1 MGVGVHDTIHARYC
15 VMPEVVGV
23 RFQQAGKVYYFDAA
37 GIPVKINDY
46 VVVET
51 AHGYE
56 LGKVVISP
64 DQVIFSEIGEP
75 LKPIVRKAQPEDIK
89 KAQRQQE
96 RASEAVVKCRE
107 LVVKLNLPMQPLA
120 ARYNLDGSH
129 LTIFFSAEKRV
140 DFRELVRELSRSLKT
155 RVELRQVGAR
165 DEAKLI
171 GGLGKCGFPLCCTTF
186 LSEFV
191 PVSIKMAKE
200 QDIAL
205 NPMKTSGICG
215 RLLCCLGYEYE
226 QYRAMKAKLPKIG
239 QEVST
244 NLGKAKVVSCNPLKE
259 TVMVELESGVNVEL
273 PCNQLTQWDKPTSDR
288 QQKQN

>member
-1 MGVGVHDTIHARYC
+1 MSEII
-15 VMPEVVGV
+15 GV
-23 RFQQAGKVYYFDAA
+23 RFHQAGKVYYFDAS
-37 GIPVKINDY
+37 GIPLEIDDY
-46 VVVET
+46 VIVET
-51 AHGYE
+51 THGHE

-64 DQVIFSEIGEP
+64 GQVIFSEISEP
-75 LKPIVRKAQPEDIK
+75 LKLVVRKAQAADIE
-89 KAQRQQE
+89 KAQQQQE
-96 RASEAVVKCRE
+96 KASEAIAKCRE
-107 LVVKLNLPMQPLA
+107 LVERLNLPMKPISAQ
-120 ARYNLDGSH
+120 YNLDGSH

-165 DEAKLI
+165 DEAKLT

-186 LSEFV
+186 LSEFA

-200 QDIAL
+200 QEIAL

-226 QYRAMKAKLPKIG
+226 EYRAMKAKLPVLG

-244 NLGKAKVVSCNPLKE
+244 NLGNAKVVSCNPLKE
-259 TVMVELESGVNVEL
+259 TVTVELDTGVSVEL
-273 PCNQLTQWDKPTSDR
+273 PLEQITWHEKSAGDKQRKET
-288 QQKQN
+288 

>member
-1 MGVGVHDTIHARYC
+1 MS
-15 VMPEVVGV
+15 EVVGV
-23 RFQQAGKVYYFDAA
+23 RFHQAGKVYYFDA
-37 GIPVKINDY
+37 GDISVEVNDD

-51 AHGYE
+51 NRGYE
-56 LGKVVISP
+56 LAKVVISP
-64 DQVIFSEIGEP
+64 KQVIHTEITKP
-75 LKPIVRKAQPEDIK
+75 LKPIVRKAQAEDIK

-96 RASEAVVKCRE
+96 KTANALAKCRE
-107 LVVKLNLPMQPLA
+107 LIEKLNLPMKPISAQ
-120 ARYNLDGSH
+120 YNLDGSH

-140 DFRELVRELSRSLKT
+140 DFRELVRDLSRSLKT

-165 DEAKLI
+165 DEAKLC

-186 LSEFV
+186 LSEFA

-226 QYRAMKAKLPKIG
+226 QYRAMKEKMPSLR
-239 QEVST
+239 QDVST
-244 NLGKAKVVSCNPLKE
+244 ALGNAKVVSCNPVKE
-259 TVMVELESGVNVEL
+259 TVTVELETGSIVDL
-273 PCNQLTQWDKPTSDR
+273 PLNQITWQRKLAGDK
-288 QQKQN
+288 QQTGI

>member
-1 MGVGVHDTIHARYC
+1 
-15 VMPEVVGV
+15 MPEIAGV
-23 RFQQAGKVYYFDAA
+23 RFHQAGKVYYFDAA
-37 GIPVKINDY
+37 GIPLEVNND

-51 AHGYE
+51 SRGQE
-56 LGKVVISP
+56 LAKVVISP
-64 DQVIFSEIGEP
+64 KQVIFSEITEP
-75 LKPIVRKAQPEDIK
+75 LKPIIRKAQAEDIE
-89 KAQRQQE
+89 KAQQQQE
-96 RASEAVVKCRE
+96 KATNAIAKCRE
-107 LVVKLNLPMQPLA
+107 LVEKFNLPMKPISAQ
-120 ARYNLDGSH
+120 YNLDGSH

-140 DFRELVRELSRSLKT
+140 DFRELVRELSRNLKT
-155 RVELRQVGAR
+155 HVELRQVGAR

-186 LSEFV
+186 LSEFE

-226 QYRAMKAKLPKIG
+226 QYRAMKEKMPPLR

-244 NLGKAKVVSCNPLKE
+244 ALGNAKVVSCNPLKE
-259 TVMVELESGVNVEL
+259 TVTVELETGVTVEL
-273 PCNQLTQWDKPTSDR
+273 PLSQIGWREKPADDK
-288 QQKQN
+288 QQTKT

>member
-1 MGVGVHDTIHARYC
+1 MSEI
-15 VMPEVVGV
+15 VGV
-23 RFQQAGKVYYFDAA
+23 RFHQAGKVYYFDAA
-37 GIPVKINDY
+37 GIPMEINDY
-46 VVVET
+46 IIVET
-51 AHGYE
+51 THGHD

-64 DQVIFSEIGEP
+64 GQVIFNEISEP
-75 LKPIVRKAQPEDIK
+75 LKPVIRKAQAEDIN
-89 KAQRQQE
+89 KAQQQQE
-96 RASEAVVKCRE
+96 KASEAIAKCRE
-107 LVVKLNLPMQPLA
+107 LVERLNLPMKPISAQ
-120 ARYNLDGSH
+120 YNLDRSH

-171 GGLGKCGFPLCCTTF
+171 GGVGKCGFPLCCTTF
-186 LSEFV
+186 LSEFA

-200 QDIAL
+200 QDLAL

-226 QYRAMKAKLPKIG
+226 QYRAMKEKLPSLG

-244 NLGKAKVVSCNPLKE
+244 NLGKAKVVSCNPIKE
-259 TVMVELESGVNVEL
+259 TVMIQLDSGVNVEL
-273 PCNQLTQWDKPTSDR
+273 PLSQVTWREKPTGDK
-288 QQKQN
+288 QQKET

>member
-1 MGVGVHDTIHARYC
+1 
-15 VMPEVVGV
+15 MPEIAGV
-23 RFQQAGKVYYFDAA
+23 RFHQAGKVYYFDAE
-37 GIPVKINDY
+37 GIPLEVNDD

-51 AHGYE
+51 SRGHE

-64 DQVIFSEIGEP
+64 KQVIFSEITEP
-75 LKPIVRKAQPEDIK
+75 LKPVIRKAQAEDIE
-89 KAQRQQE
+89 KAQQQQKW
-96 RASEAVVKCRE
+96 ATNAIAKCRE
-107 LVVKLNLPMQPLA
+107 LVEKLKLPMKPISAQ
-120 ARYNLDGSH
+120 YNLDRSH

-140 DFRELVRELSRSLKT
+140 DFRELARELSRNLKT

-186 LSEFV
+186 LIEFE

-205 NPMKTSGICG
+205 NPMKTSGVCG

-226 QYRAMKAKLPKIG
+226 QYRAIKEKMPSLH
-239 QEVST
+239 QDVST
-244 NLGKAKVVSCNPLKE
+244 ALGKAKVISCNPLKE
-259 TVMVELESGVNVEL
+259 TVTVELETGVTVEL
-273 PCNQLTQWDKPTSDR
+273 PLNQIDWREKPADDK
-288 QQKQN
+288 QQTKT

>member
-1 MGVGVHDTIHARYC
+1 
-15 VMPEVVGV
+15 MPEIAGV
-23 RFQQAGKVYYFDAA
+23 RFHQAGKVYYFDAA
-37 GIPVKINDY
+37 GIPLEVNND

-51 AHGYE
+51 SRGQE

-64 DQVIFSEIGEP
+64 KQVIFSEITEP
-75 LKPIVRKAQPEDIK
+75 LKPIIRKAQAEDIE
-89 KAQRQQE
+89 KAQQQQE
-96 RASEAVVKCRE
+96 KATNAIAKCRE
-107 LVVKLNLPMQPLA
+107 LVEKFNLPMKPISAQ
-120 ARYNLDGSH
+120 YNLDGSH

-140 DFRELVRELSRSLKT
+140 DFRELVRELSRNLKT
-155 RVELRQVGAR
+155 HVELRQVGAR

-186 LSEFV
+186 LSEFE

-226 QYRAMKAKLPKIG
+226 QYRAMKEKMPPLR

-244 NLGKAKVVSCNPLKE
+244 ALGNAKVVSCNPLKE
-259 TVMVELESGVNVEL
+259 TVTVELETGVTVEL
-273 PCNQLTQWDKPTSDR
+273 PLIQIGWREKPADDK
-288 QQKQN
+288 QQTKT

>member
-1 MGVGVHDTIHARYC
+1 MS
-15 VMPEVVGV
+15 EVVGV
-23 RFQQAGKVYYFDAA
+23 RFQQAGKVYYFDA
-37 GIPVKINDY
+37 GDISVEVNDD

-51 AHGYE
+51 SRGYE
-56 LGKVVISP
+56 LAKVVISP
-64 DQVIFSEIGEP
+64 KQVIHNEITEP
-75 LKPIVRKAQPEDIK
+75 LKPIVRKAQAEDIE

-96 RASEAVVKCRE
+96 KTTNAIAKCRE
-107 LVVKLNLPMQPLA
+107 LIEKLNLPMKPISAQ
-120 ARYNLDGSH
+120 YNLDGSH

-165 DEAKLI
+165 DEAKLC

-186 LSEFV
+186 LSEFA

-226 QYRAMKAKLPKIG
+226 QYRTMKEKMPSLR
-239 QEVST
+239 QDVST
-244 NLGKAKVVSCNPLKE
+244 SLGIAKVVSCNPVKE
-259 TVMVELESGVNVEL
+259 TVTVELETGSTVEL
-273 PCNQLTQWDKPTSDR
+273 PLNQITWQRKPAVDK
-288 QQKQN
+288 QQTKA

>member
-1 MGVGVHDTIHARYC
+1 MAEI
-15 VMPEVVGV
+15 VGV
-23 RFQQAGKVYYFDAA
+23 RFHQASKVYYFDATDIA
-37 GIPVKINDY
+37 VEINDD

-51 AHGYE
+51 SRGYE

-64 DQVIFSEIGEP
+64 KQVIHSEITEP
-75 LKPIVRKAQPEDIK
+75 LKPIVRKAQPEDIE

-96 RASEAVVKCRE
+96 MATKAIAKCRE
-107 LVVKLNLPMQPLA
+107 LIERLNLPMKPISAQ
-120 ARYNLDGSH
+120 YNLDGSH

-165 DEAKLI
+165 DEAKLV
-171 GGLGKCGFPLCCTTF
+171 GGLGKCGLPLCCTTF
-186 LSEFV
+186 LSEFA

-215 RLLCCLGYEYE
+215 RLLCCLGYEYD
-226 QYRAMKAKLPKIG
+226 QYRAMKEKMPPLR

-244 NLGKAKVVSCNPLKE
+244 DLGTAKVVSCNSVKE
-259 TVMVELESGVNVEL
+259 TVTVELETGSTIEL
-273 PCNQLTQWDKPTSDR
+273 PLSQITWQEKPKEN
-288 QQKQN
+288 KQ

>member
-1 MGVGVHDTIHARYC
+1 
-15 VMPEVVGV
+15 MPEIAGV
-23 RFQQAGKVYYFDAA
+23 RFHQAGKVYYFDAA
-37 GIPVKINDY
+37 GIPLEVNDD

-51 AHGYE
+51 SRGQE

-64 DQVIFSEIGEP
+64 KQVIFSEITEP
-75 LKPIVRKAQPEDIK
+75 LKPIIRKAQAEDIE
-89 KAQRQQE
+89 KAQQQQE
-96 RASEAVVKCRE
+96 KTTNAIAKCRE
-107 LVVKLNLPMQPLA
+107 LIEKFNLPMKPISAQ
-120 ARYNLDGSH
+120 YNLDGSH

-140 DFRELVRELSRSLKT
+140 DFRELVRELNRNLKT
-155 RVELRQVGAR
+155 HVELRQVGAR

-186 LSEFV
+186 LSEFE

-226 QYRAMKAKLPKIG
+226 QYRAMKEKMPPLR

-244 NLGKAKVVSCNPLKE
+244 ALGNAKVVSCNPLKE
-259 TVMVELESGVNVEL
+259 TVTVELETGVTVEL
-273 PCNQLTQWDKPTSDR
+273 PLSQIGWREKPADDK
-288 QQKQN
+288 QQTKT

>member
-1 MGVGVHDTIHARYC
+1 MSEI
-15 VMPEVVGV
+15 VGV
-23 RFQQAGKVYYFDAA
+23 RFHQAAKVYYFDPAD
-37 GIPVKINDY
+37 IPLEINDD

-51 AHGYE
+51 SRGHE
-56 LGKVVISP
+56 LGKVVIAP
-64 DQVIFSEIGEP
+64 KQVIHSEITEP
-75 LKPIVRKAQPEDIK
+75 LKPVVRKAQADDIA

-96 RASEAVVKCRE
+96 KAASTIAKCRE
-107 LVVKLNLPMQPLA
+107 IIERLNLPMKPISAQ
-120 ARYNLDGSH
+120 YNLDGSH

-165 DEAKLI
+165 DEAKLC
-171 GGLGKCGFPLCCTTF
+171 GGLGKCGFPLCCATF
-186 LSEFV
+186 LSEFA

-200 QDIAL
+200 QDVAL

-226 QYRAMKAKLPKIG
+226 QYRAMKEKMPALR

-244 NLGKAKVVSCNPLKE
+244 ALGNAKVVGINPIKE
-259 TVMVELESGVNVEL
+259 TVTVELETGSTVEL
-273 PCNQLTQWDKPTSDR
+273 PLSQITWREKPADDK
-288 QQKQN
+288 QQVKT

>member
-1 MGVGVHDTIHARYC
+1 MSEIA
-15 VMPEVVGV
+15 GV
-23 RFQQAGKVYYFDAA
+23 RFHQAGKVYYFDAA
-37 GIPVKINDY
+37 DIPLEVNDD

-51 AHGYE
+51 SRGHE
-56 LGKVVISP
+56 LGKVVIAP
-64 DQVIFSEIGEP
+64 KQVIFSEITEP
-75 LKPIVRKAQPEDIK
+75 LKPVIRKAQDEDIE
-89 KAQRQQE
+89 KAQQQKK
-96 RASEAVVKCRE
+96 RAANAIAKCRE
-107 LVVKLNLPMQPLA
+107 LVEKLKLPMKPISAQ
-120 ARYNLDGSH
+120 YNLDRSH

-140 DFRELVRELSRSLKT
+140 DFRELARELSRNLKT

-186 LSEFV
+186 LSEFE

-215 RLLCCLGYEYE
+215 RLLCCLDYEYE
-226 QYRAMKAKLPKIG
+226 QYRSMKEKMPPLH

-244 NLGKAKVVSCNPLKE
+244 DLGKAKVVSCNPLKE
-259 TVMVELESGVNVEL
+259 TVTAELETGVTVEL
-273 PCNQLTQWDKPTSDR
+273 QLSQINWLEKPAEDK
-288 QQKQN
+288 QQTKT

>member
-1 MGVGVHDTIHARYC
+1 
-15 VMPEVVGV
+15 MPEIAGV
-23 RFQQAGKVYYFDAA
+23 RFHQAGKVYYFDAA
-37 GIPVKINDY
+37 GIPLEVNND

-51 AHGYE
+51 SRGQE

-64 DQVIFSEIGEP
+64 KQVIFSEITEP
-75 LKPIVRKAQPEDIK
+75 LKPIIRKAQAEDIE
-89 KAQRQQE
+89 KAQQQQE
-96 RASEAVVKCRE
+96 KATNAIAKCRE
-107 LVVKLNLPMQPLA
+107 LVEKFNLPMKPISAQ
-120 ARYNLDGSH
+120 YNLDGSH

-140 DFRELVRELSRSLKT
+140 DFRELVRELSRNLKT

-186 LSEFV
+186 LSEFE

-226 QYRAMKAKLPKIG
+226 QYRAMKEKMPPLR

-244 NLGKAKVVSCNPLKE
+244 ALGNAKVVSCNPLKE
-259 TVMVELESGVNVEL
+259 TVTVELETGVTVEL
-273 PCNQLTQWDKPTSDR
+273 PLTQIGWREKPADDK
-288 QQKQN
+288 QQTKT

>member
-1 MGVGVHDTIHARYC
+1 
-15 VMPEVVGV
+15 MPEIAGV
-23 RFQQAGKVYYFDAA
+23 RLHQAGKVYYFDAA
-37 GIPVKINDY
+37 GIPLEVNND

-51 AHGYE
+51 SRGQE

-64 DQVIFSEIGEP
+64 KQVIFSEITEL
-75 LKPIVRKAQPEDIK
+75 LKPIIRKAQAEDIE
-89 KAQRQQE
+89 KAQQQQE
-96 RASEAVVKCRE
+96 KATNAIAKCRE
-107 LVVKLNLPMQPLA
+107 LVEKFNLSMKPISAQ
-120 ARYNLDGSH
+120 YNLDGSH

-140 DFRELVRELSRSLKT
+140 DFRELVRELSRNLKT
-155 RVELRQVGAR
+155 HVELRQVGAR

-186 LSEFV
+186 LSEFE
-191 PVSIKMAKE
+191 PVSIRMAKE

-226 QYRAMKAKLPKIG
+226 QYRAMKEKMPPLR

-244 NLGKAKVVSCNPLKE
+244 ALGNAKVVSCNPLKE
-259 TVMVELESGVNVEL
+259 TVTVELETGVTVEL
-273 PCNQLTQWDKPTSDR
+273 PLSQIGWREKPADDK
-288 QQKQN
+288 QQTKT

>member
-1 MGVGVHDTIHARYC
+1 
-15 VMPEVVGV
+15 MPEIAGV
-23 RFQQAGKVYYFDAA
+23 RFHPAGKVYYFEAA
-37 GIPVKINDY
+37 DIPLEVNDD

-51 AHGYE
+51 SRGHE

-64 DQVIFSEIGEP
+64 KQVIFSEITEP
-75 LKPIVRKAQPEDIK
+75 LKPVIRKAQAEDIE
-89 KAQRQQE
+89 KAQQQQK
-96 RASEAVVKCRE
+96 RAANAIAKCRE
-107 LVVKLNLPMQPLA
+107 LVEKLKLQMKPISAQ
-120 ARYNLDGSH
+120 YNLDRSH

-140 DFRELVRELSRSLKT
+140 DFRELARELSRNLKT

-186 LSEFV
+186 LSEFE

-205 NPMKTSGICG
+205 NPMKTSGVCG

-226 QYRAMKAKLPKIG
+226 QYRAMKGKMPPLH

-244 NLGKAKVVSCNPLKE
+244 SLGKAKVVSCNPLKE
-259 TVMVELESGVNVEL
+259 TATVELETGVTVEL
-273 PCNQLTQWDKPTSDR
+273 PLSQIGWQEKPADDK
-288 QQKQN
+288 QQTKT

>member
-1 MGVGVHDTIHARYC
+1 MSDT
-15 VMPEVVGV
+15 VGV
-23 RFQQAGKVYYFDAA
+23 RLQSAGKVYYFDAA
-37 GIPVKINDY
+37 NIPLETDDE

-51 AHGYE
+51 SRGPE

-64 DQVIFSEIGEP
+64 KQVINNEITEP
-75 LKPIVRKAQPEDIK
+75 LKPVIRKALAEDIER
-89 KAQRQQE
+89 ACRQQE
-96 RASEAVVKCRE
+96 RAKNAIAKSRE
-107 LVVKLNLPMQPLA
+107 LIQKLNLPMKPISAQ
-120 ARYNLDGSH
+120 YNLDGSH

-165 DEAKLI
+165 DEAKLV
-171 GGLGKCGFPLCCTTF
+171 GGLGKCGCPLCCTTF
-186 LSEFV
+186 LSEFA

-200 QDIAL
+200 QDITL

-226 QYRAMKAKLPKIG
+226 QYRSTKAKMPALR

-244 NLGKAKVVSCNPLKE
+244 ALGNAKVISCNSIKE
-259 TVMVELESGVNVEL
+259 TVTVELETGVTVEL
-273 PCNQLTQWDKPTSDR
+273 PLNQIKWQAKTEADNQQIKTQVH
-288 QQKQN
+288 

>member
-1 MGVGVHDTIHARYC
+1 LEID
-15 VMPEVVGV
+15 
-23 RFQQAGKVYYFDAA
+23 D
-37 GIPVKINDY
+37 D

-51 AHGYE
+51 SRGHE

-64 DQVIFSEIGEP
+64 KQVIHSEITEP
-75 LKPIVRKAQPEDIK
+75 LKPVIRKALAEDIER
-89 KAQRQQE
+89 ANRQQE
-96 RASEAVVKCRE
+96 RAKNAIAKCRE
-107 LVVKLNLPMQPLA
+107 LTEKLSLPMKPIWAQ
-120 ARYNLDGSH
+120 YNLDGSQ

-165 DEAKLI
+165 DEAKLV
-171 GGLGKCGFPLCCTTF
+171 GGLGKCGCPLCCTTF
-186 LSEFV
+186 LSEFA

-200 QDIAL
+200 QNITL

-226 QYRAMKAKLPKIG
+226 QYLTMKEKMPALR

-244 NLGKAKVVSCNPLKE
+244 ALGNAKVVSCNPIKE
-259 TVMVELESGVNVEL
+259 TVTVELETGSTVEL
-273 PCNQLTQWDKPTSDR
+273 PLGQISWQTKPEGDSQQTKTQVH
-288 QQKQN
+288 

>member
-1 MGVGVHDTIHARYC
+1 MSEI
-15 VMPEVVGV
+15 VGV
-23 RFQQAGKVYYFDAA
+23 RFNQAGKVYYFDAMN
-37 GIPVKINDY
+37 IPVEINDN

-51 AHGYE
+51 SRGYE

-64 DQVIFSEIGEP
+64 KQVIHSEITEP
-75 LKPIVRKAQPEDIK
+75 LKPIARKAQAEDME

-96 RASEAVVKCRE
+96 RATNAIAKCRE
-107 LVVKLNLPMQPLA
+107 LIERLNLPMKPISAQ
-120 ARYNLDGSH
+120 YNLDGSH

-140 DFRELVRELSRSLKT
+140 DFRELVRELSRNLKT

-165 DEAKLI
+165 DEAKLV
-171 GGLGKCGFPLCCTTF
+171 GGLGKCGLPLCCTTF
-186 LSEFV
+186 LSEFA

-226 QYRAMKAKLPKIG
+226 QYRAMKEKMPPLR

-244 NLGKAKVVSCNPLKE
+244 ALGNAKVVSFNPIKE
-259 TVMVELESGVNVEL
+259 TVTVELETGSTVEL
-273 PCNQLTQWDKPTSDR
+273 PLSQIAWREKAADDK
-288 QQKQN
+288 QQTKT